1 MKTNPVEEYKD
12 DEADETLSL
21 SDLQMDET
29 DTTRSEEV
37 TTQTNFLQ
45 EFFGFDCEE
54 WTPNTLENTSPRKLV
69 SSTQL
74 VLDVN
79 VTKPTTTKKVKT
91 NPVFRSNSGSF
102 KYMRFKMASSTSSG
116 RSKSLSVM
124 ASKSK
129 SRWQVFLSGFGSS
142 KFPTK
147 MDLDD
152 IKSRQLR
159 SESTTNTS
167 QHVNVERVSK
177 EEASGGRRTSGMKV
191 WWRLVDVLGCGG
203 GYEKDNKVAV

>member
-1 MKTNPVEEYKD
+1 MEEYKN

-21 SDLQMDET
+21 SDLQMDDN
-29 DTTRSEEV
+29 DTTPCEEV
-37 TTQTNFLQ
+37 PQTNFFQ
-45 EFFGFDCEE
+45 EFFGFDGDE

-74 VLDVN
+74 VLDDN
-79 VTKPTTTKKVKT
+79 VTKPTTTKKEKT

-102 KYMRFKMASSTSSG
+102 KYMRFKMASSTGNG
-116 RSKSLSVM
+116 RSKSVSVM

-159 SESTTNTS
+159 SESTTNTRK
-167 QHVNVERVSK
+167 HVDIECVSK
-177 EEASGGRRTSGMKV
+177 EEETGGRRTSGMKV